1 VSPAETKR
9 DAIMSGRH
17 ALTNTCQYIRD
28 SVDASLDKKIVRT
41 CNITIFF
48 FCVSFISSENL

>member
-48 FCVSFISSENL
+48 FFA